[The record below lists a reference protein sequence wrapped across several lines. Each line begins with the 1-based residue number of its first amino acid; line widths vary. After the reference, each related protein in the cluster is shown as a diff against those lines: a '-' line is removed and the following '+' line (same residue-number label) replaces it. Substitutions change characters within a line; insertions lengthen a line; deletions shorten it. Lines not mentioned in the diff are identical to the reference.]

1 MFCSNQR
8 NSAIATIASERQYKA
23 LVLSVIIVGV
33 LSFVLS
39 LGTPAHAQS
48 TGRLNIQQIGN
59 ALTAYGKNTINN
71 NGQTYYTVS
80 CEHLSWK
87 SSVTISLSPNSN
99 VIWMDLD
106 LVEVPAHV
114 SPAALSNLLK
124 KNTDLG
130 PVFFTIHGNKL
141 SISSPVPNYDMSE
154 RTLKE
159 YLEQLVTLAVN
170 NQNLWDSQ
178 VLAAAP
184 NGPTHGTPAHSPGQH
199 SIDEFERSLQARQ

>member
-8 NSAIATIASERQYKA
+8 NSAIATTAFERQYKT
-23 LVLSVIIVGV
+23 LILCVIITGV

-59 ALTAYGKNTINN
+59 ALTSYGKNTINN
-71 NGQTYYTVS
+71 NGQIYYTVN
-80 CEHLSWK
+80 CAHESWK
-87 SSVTISLSPNSN
+87 SSVTISLSPNSS

-114 SPAALSNLLK
+114 SPTALANLLK

-130 PVFFTIHGNKL
+130 PVFFTIHGNRL
-141 SISSPVPNYDMSE
+141 SISSPVPNYDMSD

-159 YLEQLVTLAVN
+159 YLEQLVTLAVK
-170 NQNLWDSQ
+170 NQNLWDPQ
-178 VLAAAP
+178 VLGAGP
-184 NGPTHGTPAHSPGQH
+184 SPTHGTTSHSSGQR
-199 SIDEFERSLQARQ
+199 SLDEFDRSLQARQ